1 MKTTDPVNFTAQL
14 ASLKSSLVQ
23 WEDFIG
29 KSSKLNASLT
39 TTIQCLAG
47 FLEAFQKIS
56 DIAQSSNFGLRDLGM
71 TMTRFCLRQRGVESR
86 LRTFNSQLGDCL
98 IAPLTDRLEEWK
110 RTVNQLDRDTVK
122 ELRKA
127 RGELQRATA
136 EAEKCKKRLR
146 RKDSSTTMLA
156 FAHEEPSSVDTSCYL
171 PSGAS
176 SSVQAN
182 FVQQDLLCKQ
192 RALESLE
199 RNCLKRAVVEER
211 RRFTELTTC
220 LEPVLDAQSHIFNEA
235 NPLEEAILAIRTQ
248 IRELAALP
256 ADPGLLDPPPA
267 ADAAAG
273 GLNLKLRPT
282 PLTLAERRVGGRSDN
297 AGSGASV
304 AGMSIAT
311 GSAALSY
318 AAACPLLPSDASLR
332 SGGGCG
338 GFKSSQLSLSSTA
351 SSAFS
356 GLTGAVIG
364 GGGGGGCVDAAQT
377 TLRTNSALNGS
388 VSTLH
393 STPVTNTSGPAC
405 GRSPPFTPPPPQQG
419 FSGVTSPGDS
429 TGACGDALS
438 LFDAPNADMMSLNSS
453 NSAGFEPNDRFSP
466 NVDGE
471 AVGYNRP
478 ADEHAAGDEKE
489 RMPNPPVPPRSAKAT
504 APTEE
509 GDGATSEDATED
521 GDDDEDDDDD
531 GEEAGRRARSV
542 LQRRHTLG
550 PAMERS
556 ILYPN
561 QVLPPP
567 VYANFDQLQKA
578 AAQRLG
584 TENRMDD
591 QSTASEAPTA
601 TINTSSKPCTPTRKY
616 SQPSPK
622 VSSPGLSLLRN
633 LSINGGTGAGE
644 PTPTGLEGGAMEE
657 GGAGE
662 GLSMSPP
669 PPAAPIVSDSSSCFM
684 QARSRIDAMFA
695 SSHAT
700 LRGIKSGWRH
710 PVAAS
715 PHGDPCAGD
724 SVSAE
729 TVSLG
734 NPEPASSSSS
744 LTPPPPPCI
753 DQFAVSASQQQQQ
766 SHQQPSIPSGTMTVK
781 RRVAGISRGSMLHLD
796 RHMMASSP
804 GTGPAAGGTPSESQ
818 GRFAAGGQ
826 PTNDAYCYPGMINA
840 PMTPGPGRRQ
850 PSRGFHVADHYGGEM
865 QIRPPRRSSSMSR
878 ELPRVGLDPGN
889 MNPYRVLPPG
899 DYSTI
904 ARCYPTNS
912 GGGGVHRVS
921 SQPFAG
927 DATASHAS
935 PASPACRIATVG
947 PAQASQ
953 IAAEA
958 AKRRTTGEPGRSS
971 IKVLTSEPPTTVIS
985 RLPQR
990 APNAQL
996 MRPSVLANKSQRMHN
1011 NQHHQQ
1017 QLPTPQQSNFSYSS
1031 GLTVPPPQAFW
1042 GVTGGRRTNVADE
1055 IESTSFIDSSS

>member
-1 MKTTDPVNFTAQL
+1 MA
-14 ASLKSSLVQ
+14 
-23 WEDFIG
+23 
-29 KSSKLNASLT
+29 
-39 TTIQCLAG
+39 
-47 FLEAFQKIS
+47 
-56 DIAQSSNFGLRDLGM
+56 
-71 TMTRFCLRQRGVESR
+71 MTRFCLRQRGVESR

-146 RKDSSTTMLA
+146 RKDSTTTMLA
-156 FAHEEPSSVDTSCYL
+156 FAHEEPSSVDVSCYSA
-171 PSGAS
+171 SGTS

-220 LEPVLDAQSHIFNEA
+220 LEPVLDAQLHIFNESG
-235 NPLEEAILAIRTQ
+235 LVEEAILAIRAQ
-248 IRELAALP
+248 IREVAALP
-256 ADPGLLDPPPA
+256 ADPEMLDPAAAA
-267 ADAAAG
+267 ADTAAG

-282 PLTLAERRVGGRSDN
+282 PLTLSERRVGGGGSDG

-318 AAACPLLPSDASLR
+318 AAACPLLPSEASLR
-332 SGGGCG
+332 SACG

-364 GGGGGGCVDAAQT
+364 GSGGGGIGVGGGGGCADTGQT
-377 TLRTNSALNGS
+377 SSALNGS
-388 VSTLH
+388 ASTLH
-393 STPVTNTSGPAC
+393 STPATNTSGPAC
-405 GRSPPFTPPPPQQG
+405 GRSPPFTPPPPQQS

-429 TGACGDALS
+429 TGAGGDALS
-438 LFDAPNADMMSLNSS
+438 LFDAHNADMMSLNSS
-453 NSAGFEPNDRFSP
+453 NSAGFEAPDRTSL
-466 NVDGE
+466 NAEGE
-471 AVGYNRP
+471 TVGHNRLT
-478 ADEHAAGDEKE
+478 DEQATSDEKD
-489 RMPNPPVPPRSAKAT
+489 RMPNPPVPPRSAKTT
-504 APTEE
+504 ASNED

-521 GDDDEDDDDD
+521 GDDDEEED
-531 GEEAGRRARSV
+531 EEAERRARSH

-584 TENRMDD
+584 TESRTAD
-591 QSTASEAPTA
+591 QSSASETPTTTA
-601 TINTSSKPCTPTRKY
+601 SSKPCTPTRKY

-633 LSINGGTGAGE
+633 LSINGGESTTS
-644 PTPTGLEGGAMEE
+644 PSGLDGGSMEE

-669 PPAAPIVSDSSSCFM
+669 QLGTAPIASDSTSCFM

-710 PVAAS
+710 PVGAGS
-715 PHGDPCAGD
+715 LGDPCAGD
-724 SVSAE
+724 SVAAE

-734 NPEPASSSSS
+734 NPEPAAS

-753 DQFAVSASQQQQQ
+753 DQFAPPASQQQQ
-766 SHQQPSIPSGTMTVK
+766 HQQSIPSGTMTVK

-804 GTGPAAGGTPSESQ
+804 GPQNGSETGATAGNPSGAQ
-818 GRFAAGGQ
+818 GRFAGGGQ
-826 PTNDAYCYPGMINA
+826 PTSEAYGFPGMVNA

-850 PSRGFHVADHYGGEM
+850 SDRLAALGSTLPS
-865 QIRPPRRSSSMSR
+865 SLS
-878 ELPRVGLDPGN
+878 LPLILSGDRTIMHTESDCSAAC
-889 MNPYRVLPPG
+889 LPP
-899 DYSTI
+899 
-904 ARCYPTNS
+904 P
-912 GGGGVHRVS
+912 
-921 SQPFAG
+921 AG
-927 DATASHAS
+927 T
-935 PASPACRIATVG
+935 
-947 PAQASQ
+947 
-953 IAAEA
+953 
-958 AKRRTTGEPGRSS
+958 
-971 IKVLTSEPPTTVIS
+971 
-985 RLPQR
+985 
-990 APNAQL
+990 
-996 MRPSVLANKSQRMHN
+996 
-1011 NQHHQQ
+1011 
-1017 QLPTPQQSNFSYSS
+1017 Y
-1031 GLTVPPPQAFW
+1031 
-1042 GVTGGRRTNVADE
+1042 
-1055 IESTSFIDSSS
+1055 